1 MKNIYI
7 GSDHR
12 GFAQISNLK
21 FQISKWGYEIE
32 DLGAPTQPP
41 TPGVGGWV
49 GASSAEPIDYPL
61 IAEKVARA
69 VVADPQSLG
78 ILICGSG
85 QGMCVAANKIKGV
98 RAGVGINPEAIRAGR
113 EDDHI
118 NILCLSASFVGEQT
132 NLEIVQAF
140 LDAIPKTDE
149 RYLQRL
155 TQIQRMENNLKS
167 QISK

>member
-1 MKNIYI
+1 MKIFI
-7 GSDHR
+7 GADHR
-12 GFAQISNLK
+12 GIAQITNHKS
-21 FQISKWGYEIE
+21 QITKWGHEIE
-32 DLGAPTQPP
+32 DLGTRN
-41 TPGVGGWV
+41 
-49 GASSAEPIDYPL
+49 AEPVDYPL

-118 NILCLSASFVGEQT
+118 NILCLSASFIDKKI
-132 NLEIVQAF
+132 NLEIVKAF
-140 LDAIPKTDE
+140 LDAQPKTDE
-149 RYLQRL
+149 RYLRRL
-155 TQIQRMENNLKS
+155 NQIQRMENES
-167 QISK
+167 